1 MRIPHGF
8 ALNVHIFQLGA
19 GVDHRHARRAFSF
32 VLISVHLFKFSVE
45 KIPDFCDFFV
55 CFQLSKVV
63 AINAKRLYNIL
74 EHKTE
79 SEDCHMTRQDY
90 INAILKLLEK
100 ADFRQLRLV
109 WVYASHLIG

>member
-1 MRIPHGF
+1 MAPMG
-8 ALNVHIFQLGA
+8 
-19 GVDHRHARRAFSF
+19 
-32 VLISVHLFKFSVE
+32 
-45 KIPDFCDFFV
+45 PFCKPRVFTRGYD
-55 CFQLSKVV
+55 FQLSKVV
-63 AINAKRLYNIL
+63 AFNAEWLYNVL

>member
-1 MRIPHGF
+1 MSSKINLQTCEY
-8 ALNVHIFQLGA
+8 ACKSSIFQ
-19 GVDHRHARRAFSF
+19 DNQ
-32 VLISVHLFKFSVE
+32 LISAE
-45 KIPDFCDFFV
+45 KIPVFCDFFV

-63 AINAKRLYNIL
+63 AFNAEWLYNVL

>member
-1 MRIPHGF
+1 MI
-8 ALNVHIFQLGA
+8 NV
-19 GVDHRHARRAFSF
+19 
-32 VLISVHLFKFSVE
+32 E
-45 KIPDFCDFFV
+45 W
-55 CFQLSKVV
+55 
-63 AINAKRLYNIL
+63 LYNVL

-79 SEDCHMTRQDY
+79 PEGSNMTRQET

>member
-1 MRIPHGF
+1 M
-8 ALNVHIFQLGA
+8 
-19 GVDHRHARRAFSF
+19 S
-32 VLISVHLFKFSVE
+32 
-45 KIPDFCDFFV
+45 KIVACN
-55 CFQLSKVV
+55 SKM
-63 AINAKRLYNIL
+63 LYNAF

-79 SEDCHMTRQDY
+79 PEGSNMTRQDY